1 MAKRKRAKAAT
12 TGRAMAAKS
21 KPRTVAKAK
30 AKPAAK
36 SGGNGVAN
44 LRPPKRQ
51 AKLTTRTGGAA
62 LSASKARMT
71 TNATLDM
78 PTLETWLW
86 DAACAIRGAMDAP
99 KFKDY
104 ILPLIFVKRLSD
116 VYEDELARLAET
128 GLGDVET
135 AAEMAAADHGLVR
148 FYLPREATWPVL
160 RTLTRDI
167 GQKLTDAVRGI
178 ADENESLQGVVDVV
192 DFNATVSGERII
204 SDEKLSALIEVISRH
219 RIGLAD
225 AEPDLLGRAYEYL
238 LRKFAE
244 GQGQSA
250 GEFYTPREVGMILA
264 HILNPEPGQT
274 AYDPACGS
282 GGLLVKLQ
290 LVCKQNHDTAAAERP
305 LQLFGQ
311 EQSPVTFA
319 MAKMNM
325 AIHDMNGDVLIG
337 DTLRNPKFL
346 DSSAIRR
353 FDLVVANPMWN
364 QKGYDPK
371 FYDEDPFA
379 RFIFGYPTGNTADW
393 GWVQHMFASLGDSGR
408 AGVVLD
414 TGAVSRGSGSKSSDK
429 ERDIRAAL
437 VDRDFVEG
445 VVLLPENLFYNT
457 PSPGV
462 LLFLNRTKPKKRRGE
477 IMLINASGDFSKG
490 KPKNFIPDSS
500 IDRIAET
507 YLKWK
512 AVDKFSR
519 IITTDE
525 AKASDYNLS
534 PARFIDTAE
543 TTSHRSIPE
552 ILSDLHAAREKSAR
566 LDLDVDRIIQSLLG

>member
-1 MAKRKRAKAAT
+1 M
-12 TGRAMAAKS
+12 AKS
-21 KPRTVAKAK
+21 KRPVRAGKTKRAAGTKQGNAPKQHRPIVRRVSLSNGNGVAPAKSSGASPAK
-30 AKPAAK
+30 AKPAAPAGRK
-36 SGGNGVAN
+36 
-44 LRPPKRQ
+44 
-51 AKLTTRTGGAA
+51 
-62 LSASKARMT
+62 
-71 TNATLDM
+71 LDM
-78 PTLETWLW
+78 PTLEGWLW

-116 VYEDELARLAET
+116 VYQDELARLAES
-128 GLGDVET
+128 LGDVGT
-135 AAEMAAADHGLVR
+135 AAEMVDNDRQLVR
-148 FYLPREATWPVL
+148 FYIPSGAIWPEL

-167 GQKLTDAVRGI
+167 GQCLTDAVRSI
-178 ADENESLQGVVDVV
+178 ADANESLQGVIDIV

-204 SDEKLSALIEVISRH
+204 ADQKLSALIEIISRH

-264 HILNPEPGQT
+264 RILNPEPGQL

-282 GGLLVKLQ
+282 AGLLVKLQ
-290 LVCKQNHDTAAAERP
+290 IVCRENHDTAAAERP
-305 LQLFGQ
+305 LHLCGQ

-325 AIHDMNGDVLIG
+325 AIHDMNGDILIG

-346 DSSAIRR
+346 NGSGLQR

-364 QKGYDPK
+364 QKGYDTK
-371 FYDEDPFA
+371 FYDEDPFG
-379 RFIFGYPTGNTADW
+379 RFSFGYPTGNTADW
-393 GWVQHMFASLGDSGR
+393 GWVQHMVASLADDGR

-437 VDRDFVEG
+437 VDRDWVEG

-457 PSPGV
+457 SAPGV
-462 LLFLNRTKPKKRRGE
+462 LLFLNRAKPAKRRGR
-477 IMLINASGDFSKG
+477 IMLINASGEFQKG
-490 KPKNFIPDSS
+490 KPKNFIPEAG
-500 IDRIAET
+500 IDRIADT
-507 YLKWK
+507 YLKWRE
-512 AVDKFSR
+512 VEKFSR

-525 AKASDYNLS
+525 VKATDYNLS
-534 PARFIDTAE
+534 PSRFIDLGEAIGHRPIADILGELETAKRQAE
-543 TTSHRSIPE
+543 KIDGELTTIF
-552 ILSDLHAAREKSAR
+552 AR
-566 LDLDVDRIIQSLLG
+566 LGI

>member
-1 MAKRKRAKAAT
+1 M
-12 TGRAMAAKS
+12 
-21 KPRTVAKAK
+21 
-30 AKPAAK
+30 
-36 SGGNGVAN
+36 
-44 LRPPKRQ
+44 
-51 AKLTTRTGGAA
+51 
-62 LSASKARMT
+62 
-71 TNATLDM
+71 TNAKLDM

-148 FYLPREATWPVL
+148 FYLPREATWPIL

-167 GQKLTDAVRGI
+167 GQKLTDAVRII

-204 SDEKLSALIEVISRH
+204 ADEKLSALIEVISRH

-264 HILNPEPGQT
+264 HILSPEPGQT

-346 DSSAIRR
+346 DGSAIRR

-379 RFIFGYPTGNTADW
+379 RFTFGYPTGNTADW

-429 ERDIRAAL
+429 QRDIRAAF

-457 PSPGV
+457 TAPGV
-462 LLFLNRTKPKKRRGE
+462 LLFLNRAKPKKRRGQ
-477 IMLINASGDFSKG
+477 IMLINASGEFSKG
-490 KPKNFIPDSS
+490 KPKNFIPDAS

-512 AVDKFSR
+512 TVDKFSR

-525 AKASDYNLS
+525 AKVSDYNLS
-534 PARFIDTAE
+534 PSRFVDGADAR
-543 TTSHRSIPE
+543 SHRSISE
-552 ILSDLHAAREKSAR
+552 ILEELASAQNDSAKLDRELNRVFA
-566 LDLDVDRIIQSLLG
+566 SLGFLYRAGDGQR